1 MKTFYRRYILVVMV
15 FGVAL
20 SLLAYFVIDIGQRG
34 RVMHHLSRDV
44 DRELSLFAEFFDQ
57 VQVGV
62 SYLTRLHS
70 ISEPESATEFRD
82 NAGELLARSRWIAAL
97 AWAPKIDAAA
107 RPRAEQT
114 RALEIP
120 GFEIRELTAGELG
133 RAADR
138 SNYFPIY
145 YLEALAANTL
155 QLGFDLTAARDRREL
170 LLRSAASGSMVLQS
184 LPQRDEIW
192 LYSPVYPADTIET
205 DRVRHHKGFI
215 VAVIKISGIVEQS
228 FIRANEEGIQISLS
242 DITQADPQVLYLMP
256 VHGQLLSERKY
267 QARIPEVGGRQWQIE
282 AIPTSVYLASHRTV
296 MAITV
301 LLFGVAGTLLAVI
314 YMVLISRR
322 ETEIRKIVDERTREL
337 HAANQK
343 LELMTLTDALTGVV
357 NRRGLDRV
365 LEVEWSRAVREQIP
379 LTLMIIDVDYFK
391 HYNDHYGH
399 VAGDEC
405 LKRVATAIAGVP
417 RRLGD
422 LVARYGGEEFAVML
436 PNTEDTEA
444 VVAEKC
450 KKAVESL
457 GMKHEYSPI
466 SDIITVS
473 IGVATLWPKQGSVCQ
488 SLIEAADEAMYRA
501 KAEGRNRVVIAGTS
515 KSAGATANESA
526 GGDTDEEVKG

>member
-1 MKTFYRRYILVVMV
+1 
-15 FGVAL
+15 
-20 SLLAYFVIDIGQRG
+20 
-34 RVMHHLSRDV
+34 MHHLSRDV
-44 DRELSLFAEFFDQ
+44 DRELSLFSEFFDQ

-62 SYLTRLHS
+62 GYQTRLHS
-70 ISEPESATEFRD
+70 ISEPESATEFR
-82 NAGELLARSRWIAAL
+82 NSAGELLAESRWITAL
-97 AWAPKIDAAA
+97 AWAPKIDAAV
-107 RPRAEQT
+107 RLRVEQA
-114 RALEIP
+114 RALELP
-120 GFEIRELTAGELG
+120 GFEIKEPVGSDLG

-145 YLEALAANTL
+145 YLESIAANAL
-155 QLGFDLTAARDRREL
+155 QLGFDLTSVGDRREL
-170 LLRSAASGSMVLQS
+170 LMESAASGRMLLQS
-184 LPQRDEIW
+184 LPQHDEIW
-192 LYSPVYPADTIET
+192 LYSPVYPPNTAET
-205 DRVRHHKGFI
+205 ERVRHLKGFI
-215 VAVIKISGIVEQS
+215 IAVVKISAIVEQS

-242 DITQADPQVLYLMP
+242 DITQVDPQILYLMP
-256 VHGQLLSERKY
+256 AHGELLSGYKY
-267 QARIPEVGGRQWQIE
+267 QVKVPEAGGRQWLVE
-282 AIPTSVYLASHRTV
+282 AIPTRMYLASHRTV

-322 ETEIRKIVDERTREL
+322 ETEIREIVEERTKEL

-405 LKRVATAIAGVP
+405 LKQVATAIAGVP
-417 RRLGD
+417 KRLGD

-436 PNTEDTEA
+436 PNTDDADA

-457 GMKHEYSPI
+457 GIKHEYSPI

-473 IGVATLWPKQGSVCQ
+473 IGVATLWPRQGSACL
-488 SLIEAADEAMYRA
+488 SLIQAADEAMYRA
-501 KAEGRNRVVIAGTS
+501 KAEGRNRVVKARTKEDTNES
-515 KSAGATANESA
+515 ENESA
-526 GGDTDEEVKG
+526 SKGTSESSDERLDESTEVKG